1 MYFNAKGKEIHIVH
15 ATAEDWEAAMALTW
29 RTFSQFVGPGYS
41 MEGSRSFIDFIS
53 GEDLHRMFM
62 LGRYRMYLAKE
73 DGRIIGVI
81 SVREHNHLSLLFVD
95 PAWQGCGVG
104 RALMECVKDYLWDR
118 KVLPLDNEDEKIL
131 DVLYEKE
138 ADHFLTVNAAPGAVA
153 FYKRIGFEQTGE
165 EEEYNGIRYVPLRI
179 HESPEGSASNM

>member
-1 MYFNAKGKEIHIVH
+1 MYFNVKGKEVHIVH
-15 ATAEDWEAAMALTW
+15 ATAEDWEAAMALAW
-29 RTFSQFVGPGYS
+29 RTFSTFVGPTYPT
-41 MEGSRSFIDFIS
+41 EGNRSFIDFIS
-53 GEDLHRMFM
+53 GEDLHRMFL

-95 PAWQGCGVG
+95 AARQGCGIG

-138 ADHFLTVNAAPGAVA
+138 AEHFLSVNAAPNAVE
-153 FYKRIGFEQTGE
+153 FYKRIGFEQTGG
-165 EEEYNGIRYVPLRI
+165 EEEYNGIRYVPLCI
-179 HESPEGSASNM
+179 HESPEGSASSM

>member
-41 MEGSRSFIDFIS
+41 TEGSRSFIDFIS

-81 SVREHNHLSLLFVD
+81 SVREHNHLSLLFV
-95 PAWQGCGVG
+95 
-104 RALMECVKDYLWDR
+104 
-118 KVLPLDNEDEKIL
+118 
-131 DVLYEKE
+131 
-138 ADHFLTVNAAPGAVA
+138 AAV
-153 FYKRIGFEQTGE
+153 
-165 EEEYNGIRYVPLRI
+165 
-179 HESPEGSASNM
+179 SAGH